1 MGIDVMAT
9 LAAIVVATVG
19 AFGASFA
26 VGLVAGRFALDDARP
41 DPPQGALGTREAPFD
56 R

>member
-1 MGIDVMAT
+1 MGIDVVTT

-26 VGLVAGRFALDDARP
+26 VGLVAGRLARDDARP
-41 DPPQGALGTREAPFD
+41 DPPQVPVRAGEPPFD
-56 R
+56 G